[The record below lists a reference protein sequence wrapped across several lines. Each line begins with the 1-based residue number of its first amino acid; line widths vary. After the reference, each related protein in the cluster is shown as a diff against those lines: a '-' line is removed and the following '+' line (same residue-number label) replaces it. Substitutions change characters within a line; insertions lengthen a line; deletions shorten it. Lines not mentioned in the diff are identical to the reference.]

1 MKPLNILHRFKAW
14 HLLWLLVALL
24 LWWALKDIHWAEVWA
39 TLARLTLWQIATLVV
54 INLLVLFLFSV
65 GWWLILRAFGHPVPL
80 HTLVTY
86 RLAAFGIAYF
96 TPGPQVGGE
105 PLQVYLLQRQYKV
118 PSHTAA
124 AATALDR
131 VLELLINFLFLTAGI
146 LLITQWDV
154 WPGAS
159 PLLALGVVAAL
170 VAAIAWFLWLT
181 WHGRLPLTFLMHRLP
196 FHWASYTRLLEWVAE
211 SERQV
216 TVFCR
221 RNPRTLLIVVGMASL
236 NWLLLLTEYW
246 LGMFFLGLPLT
257 LQQLITAVTINRLA
271 FLVPLPAGLG
281 ALEGSQVLAMTL
293 LGLNPAFGIGEGL
306 IIRLRDVVTALVG
319 LWVGW
324 RVARRNQRSNKSAA
338 HLA

>member
-1 MKPLNILHRFKAW
+1 MKRPNILHRFKPW
-14 HLLWLLVALL
+14 HLLWLLAPLL
-24 LWWALKDIHWAEVWA
+24 LWLALKDIHWADVWS
-39 TLARLTLWQIATLVV
+39 TLARLTLWQVLALVV
-54 INLLVLFLFSV
+54 INLVVLFFFSV
-65 GWWLILRAFGHPVPL
+65 GWWLILRAFGYPVPL
-80 HTLVTY
+80 RTLVTY

-105 PLQVYLLQRQYKV
+105 PLQVYLLQRQHNV
-118 PSHTAA
+118 PTPTAA

-131 VLELLINFLFLTAGI
+131 VLELLINFLFLAAGI

-170 VAAIAWFLWLT
+170 VAAIGWFLWLT
-181 WHGRLPLTFLMHRLP
+181 WHGRLPLTFLMLRLP
-196 FHWASYTRLLEWVAE
+196 IHWAPYTRLLDWVAE

-221 RNPRTLLIVVGMASL
+221 NNPRTLLAVVGMASL

-246 LGMFFLGLPLT
+246 LGMYFLGLPLT
-257 LQQLITAVTINRLA
+257 PQQLITAVTINRLA

-293 LGLNPAFGIGEGL
+293 LGLNPAFGISEGL

-324 RVARRNQRSNKSAA
+324 RVARRAPKATQRI
-338 HLA
+338 